1 MILIKNAVLT
11 DEHIEINDDILI
23 EGKLI
28 KYIGKDKIESFMKIY
43 GDKAGMKV
51 IDAQGRYLLP
61 SFTDMHF
68 HLRNPGL
75 EYKQTY
81 KEANDACLRGGYTR
95 VVAMANTV
103 PVADCSE
110 VIEAVADGM
119 KDLPLEVIQ
128 IASVT
133 KNLQGKELVDFEELM
148 KYTDIF
154 SDDGKN
160 VDNPEILREAL
171 KKSAKLGFMI
181 LDHDEPETEM
191 VRRNLQILRDTGGNL
206 HFCHISRKE
215 SMQLIIKAKAEGLK
229 VTVEVTPHHLFSHG
243 LDYRVNPPIAS
254 EEDVKFLIESIRDG
268 HVDVIGT
275 DHAPHTDEDK
285 ANGAP
290 GIINI
295 ETAYAMIRKV
305 FKENAISMKTLA
317 KLMSNNP
324 SFMTGTDSHIREG
337 SEANLVILSDEA
349 WKIDS
354 TKFVT
359 RSRNTPYDGWEV
371 VGKVE
376 YTIAKGEIVYDNA
389 GA

>member
-1 MILIKNAVLT
+1 
-11 DEHIEINDDILI
+11 
-23 EGKLI
+23 
-28 KYIGKDKIESFMKIY
+28 
-43 GDKAGMKV
+43 
-51 IDAQGRYLLP
+51 
-61 SFTDMHF
+61 
-68 HLRNPGL
+68 
-75 EYKQTY
+75 
-81 KEANDACLRGGYTR
+81 
-95 VVAMANTV
+95 MANTV

-110 VIEAVADGM
+110 VIQTVADSM
-119 KDLPLEVIQ
+119 RDLPLEVIQ

-171 KKSAKLGFMI
+171 KKSAELGFTI

-191 VRRNLQILRDTGGNL
+191 VRRNLQILRETGGNL

-254 EEDVKFLIESIRDG
+254 EEDVKFLIESIKNG

-285 ANGAP
+285 ANEAP

-305 FKENAISMKTLA
+305 FRENNISMKTLA

>member
-28 KYIGKDKIESFMKIY
+28 KYIGKDKIESFIKN
-43 GDKAGMKV
+43 GEKADLKV

-110 VIEAVADGM
+110 VIQTVADSM
-119 KDLPLEVIQ
+119 RDLPLEVIQ

-171 KKSAKLGFMI
+171 KKSAELGFTI

-191 VRRNLQILRDTGGNL
+191 VRRNLQILRETGGNL

>member
-11 DEHIEINDDILI
+11 DEHIEIKDDILI

-28 KYIGKDKIESFMKIY
+28 KYIGKDKIESFIKN
-43 GDKAGMKV
+43 GDKADMKV

-81 KEANDACLRGGYTR
+81 REANDACLKGGYTR

-103 PVADCSE
+103 PVADCAE
-110 VIEAVADGM
+110 VIETVADGM

-133 KNLQGKELVDFEELM
+133 KKLQGKELVDFKELM
-148 KYTDIF
+148 EYTGIF

-171 KKSAKLGFMI
+171 KKSAELGFII

-191 VRRNLQILRDTGGNL
+191 VRRNLQILRETGGNL

-243 LDYRVNPPIAS
+243 IDYRVNPPIAS

-275 DHAPHTDEDK
+275 DHAPHTEEDK

-305 FKENAISMKTLA
+305 FRENNISMKILA

-349 WKIDS
+349 WRIDS
-354 TKFVT
+354 AKFVT

>member
-11 DEHIEINDDILI
+11 DENIEIKDDILI

-28 KYIGKDKIESFMKIY
+28 KYIGKDKIESFIKN
-43 GDKAGMKV
+43 GEKADLKV

-81 KEANDACLRGGYTR
+81 TEANDACLRGGYTR

-110 VIEAVADGM
+110 VIQTVADSM
-119 KDLPLEVIQ
+119 RDLPLEVIQ

-133 KNLQGKELVDFEELM
+133 KSLQGKELVDFEELM

-171 KKSAKLGFMI
+171 KKSAELGFMI

-191 VRRNLQILRDTGGNL
+191 VIRNLQILRETGGNL

-285 ANGAP
+285 ANEAP

-305 FKENAISMKTLA
+305 FRENAISMKTLA

>member
-28 KYIGKDKIESFMKIY
+28 KYIGKDKIESFMKSP
-43 GDKAGMKV
+43 GEKADLKV

-81 KEANDACLRGGYTR
+81 REANDACLKGGYTR

-133 KNLQGKELVDFEELM
+133 KSLQGKELVDFEELM

-171 KKSAKLGFMI
+171 KKSA
-181 LDHDEPETEM
+181 
-191 VRRNLQILRDTGGNL
+191 
-206 HFCHISRKE
+206 
-215 SMQLIIKAKAEGLK
+215 
-229 VTVEVTPHHLFSHG
+229 
-243 LDYRVNPPIAS
+243 
-254 EEDVKFLIESIRDG
+254 
-268 HVDVIGT
+268 
-275 DHAPHTDEDK
+275 
-285 ANGAP
+285 
-290 GIINI
+290 
-295 ETAYAMIRKV
+295 
-305 FKENAISMKTLA
+305 
-317 KLMSNNP
+317 
-324 SFMTGTDSHIREG
+324 
-337 SEANLVILSDEA
+337 
-349 WKIDS
+349 
-354 TKFVT
+354 
-359 RSRNTPYDGWEV
+359 
-371 VGKVE
+371 
-376 YTIAKGEIVYDNA
+376 
-389 GA
+389 

>member
-110 VIEAVADGM
+110 VIQTVADSM
-119 KDLPLEVIQ
+119 RDLPLEVIQ

-133 KNLQGKELVDFEELM
+133 KSLQGKELVDFEELM

-171 KKSAKLGFMI
+171 KKSAELGFTI

-191 VRRNLQILRDTGGNL
+191 VRRNLQILRETGGNL

-254 EEDVKFLIESIRDG
+254 EEDVKFLIESIKNG

-285 ANGAP
+285 ANEAP

-305 FKENAISMKTLA
+305 FRENAISMKTLA

>member
-171 KKSAKLGFMI
+171 KKSAELGFMI

-191 VRRNLQILRDTGGNL
+191 VRRNLQILRETGGNL

-254 EEDVKFLIESIRDG
+254 EEDVKFLIESIKNG

-285 ANGAP
+285 ANEAP

-305 FKENAISMKTLA
+305 FRENNISMKTLA

>member
-28 KYIGKDKIESFMKIY
+28 KYIGKDKIESFIKN
-43 GDKAGMKV
+43 GEKADLKV

-81 KEANDACLRGGYTR
+81 TEANDACLRGGYTR

-110 VIEAVADGM
+110 VIQTVADSM
-119 KDLPLEVIQ
+119 RDLPLEVIQ

-133 KNLQGKELVDFEELM
+133 KSLQGKELVDFEELM

-171 KKSAKLGFMI
+171 KKSAELGFTI

-191 VRRNLQILRDTGGNL
+191 VRRNLQILRETGGNL

>member
-171 KKSAKLGFMI
+171 KKSAELGFMI

-191 VRRNLQILRDTGGNL
+191 VRRNLQILRETGGNL

>member
-11 DEHIEINDDILI
+11 DENIEINDDILI

-28 KYIGKDKIESFMKIY
+28 KYIGKDKIESFIKN
-43 GDKAGMKV
+43 GEKADLKV

-81 KEANDACLRGGYTR
+81 TEANDACLRGGYTR

-110 VIEAVADGM
+110 VIQTVADSM
-119 KDLPLEVIQ
+119 RDLPLEVIQ

-171 KKSAKLGFMI
+171 KKSAELGFTI

-191 VRRNLQILRDTGGNL
+191 VRRNLQILRETGGNL

-215 SMQLIIKAKAEGLK
+215 SMQLIIKAKEEGLK

-275 DHAPHTDEDK
+275 DHAPHTDEAK

>member
-11 DEHIEINDDILI
+11 DEHIEMKEDILI

-28 KYIGKDKIESFMKIY
+28 KYIGKDKIESFIKN
-43 GDKAGMKV
+43 GDKADMKV

-148 KYTDIF
+148 KYTGIF

-171 KKSAKLGFMI
+171 KKSAELGFTI

-191 VRRNLQILRDTGGNL
+191 VRRNLQILRETGGNL

-275 DHAPHTDEDK
+275 DHAPHAEADK

>member
-28 KYIGKDKIESFMKIY
+28 KYIGKDKIESFMKSP
-43 GDKAGMKV
+43 GEKADLKV

-81 KEANDACLRGGYTR
+81 TEANDACLRGGYTR

-110 VIEAVADGM
+110 VIQTVADSM
-119 KDLPLEVIQ
+119 RDLPLEVIQ

-191 VRRNLQILRDTGGNL
+191 VRRNLQILRETGGNL

-254 EEDVKFLIESIRDG
+254 EEDVKFLIESIKNG
-268 HVDVIGT
+268 HVDLIGT
-275 DHAPHTDEDK
+275 DHAPHTEADK

>member
-11 DEHIEINDDILI
+11 DEHIEMKEDILI

-254 EEDVKFLIESIRDG
+254 EEDVKFLIESIKNG

-285 ANGAP
+285 ANEAP

-305 FKENAISMKTLA
+305 FRENNISMKTLA

-337 SEANLVILSDEA
+337 SEANLVILNDEA

-354 TKFVT
+354 AKFVT

>member
-11 DEHIEINDDILI
+11 DEHIEMKEDILI

-28 KYIGKDKIESFMKIY
+28 KYIGKDKIESFMKSP
-43 GDKAGMKV
+43 GEKADLKV

-81 KEANDACLRGGYTR
+81 TEANDACLRGGYTR

-110 VIEAVADGM
+110 VIQTVADSM
-119 KDLPLEVIQ
+119 RDLPLEVIQ

-133 KNLQGKELVDFEELM
+133 KSLQGKELVDFEELM

-171 KKSAKLGFMI
+171 KKSAELGFTI

-191 VRRNLQILRDTGGNL
+191 VRRNLQILRETGGNL

-254 EEDVKFLIESIRDG
+254 EEDVKFLIESIKNG

-285 ANGAP
+285 ANEAP

>member
-11 DEHIEINDDILI
+11 DEHIEMKEDILI

-28 KYIGKDKIESFMKIY
+28 KYIGKDKIESFMKSP
-43 GDKAGMKV
+43 GEKADLKV

-81 KEANDACLRGGYTR
+81 TEANDACLRGGYTR

-110 VIEAVADGM
+110 VIQTVADSM
-119 KDLPLEVIQ
+119 RDLPLEVIQ

-148 KYTDIF
+148 KYTGIF

-171 KKSAKLGFMI
+171 KKSAELGFMI

-191 VRRNLQILRDTGGNL
+191 VRRNLQILRETGGNL

-254 EEDVKFLIESIRDG
+254 EEDVKFLIESIKNG

-285 ANGAP
+285 ANEAP

-305 FKENAISMKTLA
+305 FRENNISMKTLA

>member
-28 KYIGKDKIESFMKIY
+28 KYIGKDKIESFMKSP
-43 GDKAGMKV
+43 GEKADLKV

-81 KEANDACLRGGYTR
+81 REANDACLKGGYTR

-110 VIEAVADGM
+110 VIQTVADSM
-119 KDLPLEVIQ
+119 RDLPLEVIQ

-133 KNLQGKELVDFEELM
+133 KSLQGKELVDFEELM

-171 KKSAKLGFMI
+171 KKSAELGFTI

-191 VRRNLQILRDTGGNL
+191 VRRNLQILRETGGNL

-254 EEDVKFLIESIRDG
+254 EEDVKFLIESIKNG

-285 ANGAP
+285 ANEAP